1 MNSEGTAAAT
11 ADGVVVELPLGDAA
25 ATFNLEKAV
34 CSHGLFM
41 MAPNHW
47 DPQSK
52 TLQRPLRLSLD
63 PHHEDHEASL
73 MVQISH
79 PLHSPH
85 ALRLCVFGTNSLS
98 TQHQHSLL
106 DQVRRM
112 LRLSDEDNWR
122 IRNFQEVHKEA
133 KNRGFGRV
141 FRSPILFEDMV
152 KCILLCNCQ
161 WSRTLSM
168 AKALCELQ
176 LELQLPLSNESLANA
191 ANKTISR
198 CQTVETNQ
206 FVPKTPAGKESK
218 KNSGVRKSSIN
229 LVNRFAE
236 VKETEENANLERSV
250 QISYCFQSLEGKEVS
265 SSTKIGNFPS
275 PRELA
280 SLDEKFL
287 AKRCNLGYRAG
298 RIMNLAREIVD
309 GRVRLRELEDICG
322 TLSLPEYDKLAEK
335 LKVIDGFGPFTCA
348 NVLMCMG
355 FYHVI
360 PTDSETIRHL
370 EQVHAKSSMIR
381 TVQRDVEVI
390 YGKYAPF
397 QFLAYW
403 SEVWQFYEE
412 WFGKLSEMPPSSY
425 KLITAANMRPKRN
438 GKKKR
443 IKLSMADI

>member
-1 MNSEGTAAAT
+1 M
-11 ADGVVVELPLGDAA
+11 L
-25 ATFNLEKAV
+25 
-34 CSHGLFM
+34 
-41 MAPNHW
+41 
-47 DPQSK
+47 
-52 TLQRPLRLSLD
+52 TLSFQQVYHRDIP
-63 PHHEDHEASL
+63 
-73 MVQISH
+73 
-79 PLHSPH
+79 
-85 ALRLCVFGTNSLS
+85 
-98 TQHQHSLL
+98 L

-112 LRLSDEDNWR
+112 LRLSDEENWR
-122 IRNFQEVHKEA
+122 IRDFQEVHEEA

-141 FRSPILFEDMV
+141 FRSPTLFEDMV

-191 ANKTISR
+191 ANKTI
-198 CQTVETNQ
+198 
-206 FVPKTPAGKESK
+206 PGP
-218 KNSGVRKSSIN
+218 
-229 LVNRFAE
+229 
-236 VKETEENANLERSV
+236 LER
-250 QISYCFQSLEGKEVS
+250 KEVS
-265 SSTKIGNFPS
+265 SCTKIGNFPS

-280 SLDEKFL
+280 SLDEKFS

-309 GRVRLRELEDICG
+309 GRVQLRELEDICG

-360 PTDSETIRHL
+360 PIDSETIRHL
-370 EQVHAKSSMIR
+370 EQPLLLKFEFGLLA
-381 TVQRDVEVI
+381 
-390 YGKYAPF
+390 G
-397 QFLAYW
+397 FLLDR

-438 GKKKR
+438 GKNKR
-443 IKLSMADI
+443 IKLSMADIFNYRNKVKHDLCTLVVD